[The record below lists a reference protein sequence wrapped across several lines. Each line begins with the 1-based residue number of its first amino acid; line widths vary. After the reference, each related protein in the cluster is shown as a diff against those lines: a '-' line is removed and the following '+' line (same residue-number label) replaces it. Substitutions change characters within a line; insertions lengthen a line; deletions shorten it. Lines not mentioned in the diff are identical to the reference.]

1 MIQLKKAWT
10 SYCYEKQNFA
20 NCKFIPKKVNCG
32 VFLEWNVDKIHKI
45 G

>member
-20 NCKFIPKKVNCG
+20 NSFPKKSIVE
-32 VFLEWNVDKIHKI
+32 FFWNGMLIKYIK
-45 G
+45 